1 MVSDYDFF
9 LQSPWA
15 LQQHLLLY
23 LWYYCNQ
30 LLYYLIQHIAYSPP
44 PPLFASSF
52 VACRCC
58 PLPIIRRMLLKQNP
72 LSTLVACR
80 RRHHLLSSHRPSP
93 RHLARS
99 IGHRHRCNPVL
110 ILTALVAPSAS
121 NLAHSQHIFRPP
133 PPLSSPPQRHF
144 DRCHCVFLRPLL

>member
-1 MVSDYDFF
+1 MVSDYVFF

-93 RHLARS
+93 RRLARS

-110 ILTALVAPSAS
+110 IPTALVAPSAS
-121 NLAHSQHIFRPP
+121 NC
-133 PPLSSPPQRHF
+133 PLSAHF
-144 DRCHCVFLRPLL
+144 LPAAAIVISTPTSL

>member
-44 PPLFASSF
+44 PLF
-52 VACRCC
+52 
-58 PLPIIRRMLLKQNP
+58 L
-72 LSTLVACR
+72 
-80 RRHHLLSSHRPSP
+80 
-93 RHLARS
+93 
-99 IGHRHRCNPVL
+99 
-110 ILTALVAPSAS
+110 
-121 NLAHSQHIFRPP
+121 
-133 PPLSSPPQRHF
+133 
-144 DRCHCVFLRPLL
+144 PLLLLPAVVVHCPSSAACF